1 MAVRNGDFNSRGTFA
16 WVIGVFLLAP
26 QADATTLYHL
36 KVNGNSSVSMR
47 LVFALT
53 SPDSGANALTI
64 LNATYDGSGQPTGI
78 VGGPISGALLRASS
92 PADTT
97 VIASGSFYAE
107 LVYLLQGYTH
117 FDSDLSISEQGP
129 QSGGILGQVALYY
142 SIREEDQA
150 SGMTTDPT
158 GTEAL
163 AAIDITGS
171 AGGELSVFSPLSFV
185 APDTLLFNAQLVDV
199 PRGDGSPRVRFGP
212 IAPNPVRGFT
222 LFSFDFPR
230 GGVARLRIYDVAG
243 RIVAVPLNGVQGLG
257 HHDVAW
263 AATNRSG
270 TKLPSGVYLAEL
282 RYGSQTIVRRFVLT
296 R

>member
-1 MAVRNGDFNSRGTFA
+1 MTVSIGQFNRRRAFA
-16 WVIGVFLLAP
+16 WAIGLLLLTTRAN
-26 QADATTLYHL
+26 AATLYHL
-36 KVNGNSSVSMR
+36 KVNGNASIPMR

-53 SPDSGANALTI
+53 NPDSGANALTI
-64 LNATYDGSGQPTGI
+64 LNATYDGSGQPTGL
-78 VGGPISGALLRASS
+78 VGGPITGALLRASS

-97 VIASGSFYAE
+97 VIAGGSFYAE
-107 LVYLLQGYTH
+107 LVYLLQASTQ
-117 FDSDLSISEQGP
+117 FDSDLSITEQGP
-129 QSGGILGQVALYY
+129 QSGGILSQVALYY

-158 GTEAL
+158 GTQAL

-199 PRGDGSPRVRFGP
+199 PRGDSSPRVRFGP

-222 LFSFDFPR
+222 LFSFDLPR

-243 RIVAVPLNGVQGLG
+243 RIVAEPLNGVQGLG